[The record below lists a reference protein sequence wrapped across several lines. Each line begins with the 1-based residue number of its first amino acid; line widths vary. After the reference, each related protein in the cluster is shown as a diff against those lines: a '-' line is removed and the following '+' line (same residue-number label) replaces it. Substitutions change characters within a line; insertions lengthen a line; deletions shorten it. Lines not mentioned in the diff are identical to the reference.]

1 MAGLWVLP
9 SDLPNGLDTSY
20 EALAACE
27 AASFILWGLS
37 GRKFSGLQLVTERY
51 GHTFPGVT
59 MRMAQL
65 GLLYASVSEASL
77 AFPSFAADFSN
88 RLRLRGRPIRS
99 IDSVTSVATGLE
111 ISSDRYSL
119 ENHTTVVFS
128 FALVEEVEIT
138 YTYGTPAPAA
148 GRMAA
153 RTLAEQFA
161 MLWGGQEDKCALPD
175 RVTNVTRQGV
185 SWVLL
190 DNQDFIAE
198 LRTGIYSVDL
208 FLKTVNPHK
217 ATRPAKVFSPD
228 VPRGR
233 RPNPLG

>member
-9 SDLPNGLDTSY
+9 EELPNGLDTSA

-27 AASFILWGLS
+27 AASYLLWGMS
-37 GRKFSGLQLVTERY
+37 GRKFSGLTIVTERY
-51 GHTFPGVT
+51 GRSFPGVSLYLSE
-59 MRMAQL
+59 L
-65 GLLYASVSEASL
+65 GALYTSIHDIRS
-77 AFPSFAADFSN
+77 AFPDLAAEFSN
-88 RLRLRGRPIRS
+88 RLRLRGRPVRS
-99 IDSVTSVATGLE
+99 IDSIISVASGLE
-111 ISSDRYSL
+111 ISSDHYTL
-119 ENHTTVVFS
+119 EEHTTVVFD
-128 FALVEEVEIT
+128 FALVEEIEVS
-138 YTYGTPAPAA
+138 YTYGTPPPTA

-161 MLWGGQEDKCALPD
+161 MLWGGQEDKCSLPD

-190 DNQDFIAE
+190 DSQDFIAE

-228 VPRGR
+228 VRRGR